1 MRIGRILWFIISIL
15 VGIGLGLLY
24 GWVINPGVEIQAPAS
39 TLRADYRADTVLMVA
54 EIYAA
59 KQDTPLAAEQ
69 LRLLGEGEPLLIV
82 QQAILTAQD
91 LNYPAVDITHLAN
104 LAQALGQNTP
114 QTEGTAA
121 P

>member
-15 VGIGLGLLY
+15 AGIAIGLLY
-24 GWVINPGVEIQAPAS
+24 GWVINPGVEIQAPGS
-39 TLRADYRADTVLMVA
+39 TLRADYRTDTVLMVA

-59 KQDTPLAAEQ
+59 RQDATLAADQ
-69 LRLLGEGEPLLIV
+69 LKLLGEDDPVRIV

-91 LNYPAVDITHLAN
+91 LNYPAADITSMAN
-104 LAQALGQNTP
+104 LAQGLSLKAAP
-114 QTEGTAA
+114 AMGTAA